1 MSVALSFDH
10 VSKRFVLRH
19 EHAHT
24 VLESLIRLV
33 NPIGGTREEYWALRD
48 VSFEIPKG
56 ETFGV
61 IGPNGAGKSTA
72 LKLMARILEPTSGR
86 VTVRGRISPL
96 LELGAGFHPEL
107 TGRENVYLNA
117 ALFGV
122 SEAEARDRY
131 QQIVEFS
138 ELQDFIDVPL
148 KHYSSGMYMRL
159 GFAVAAN
166 IIPDIL
172 LVDEIL
178 AVGDEAYQKKCL
190 RKIEE
195 FQTEG
200 RTIVFVSHD
209 LDSVR
214 RICQRT
220 LWLDRGVVQSVGL
233 TNEVVNAYL
242 DTLVEPAQNQMG

>member
-1 MSVALSFDH
+1 MSVAVSFED

-19 EHAHT
+19 ERAYT
-24 VLESLIRLV
+24 VLESMISMVR
-33 NPIGGTREEYWALRD
+33 PSRRSTEEFWALRA
-48 VSFEIPKG
+48 VSFEIPDG
-56 ETFGV
+56 ETLGI

-72 LKLMARILEPTSGR
+72 LKLMARILEPTSGQ
-86 VTVRGRISPL
+86 VVVRGRISPL

-107 TGRENVYLNA
+107 TGRENVFLNA

-122 SEAEARDRY
+122 SQAEAQDRY
-131 QQIVEFS
+131 DQIVEFS
-138 ELQDFIDVPL
+138 ELNDFIDVPL

-178 AVGDEAYQKKCL
+178 AVGDEAFQRKCL

-195 FQTEG
+195 FRREG

-209 LDSVR
+209 LPTVS
-214 RICQRT
+214 RICHRA
-220 LWLDRGVVQSVGL
+220 LWLDKGRVMALGPTDDLVDR
-233 TNEVVNAYL
+233 YL
-242 DTLVEPAQNQMG
+242 ESIAIGE

>member
-1 MSVALSFDH
+1 MSVAVSFED

-19 EHAHT
+19 ERAYT
-24 VLESLIRLV
+24 VLESMISMVR
-33 NPIGGTREEYWALRD
+33 PGRRSTEEFWALRA
-48 VSFEIPKG
+48 VNFEIPDG
-56 ETFGV
+56 ETFGI

-72 LKLMARILEPTSGR
+72 LKLMARILEPTSGQ
-86 VTVRGRISPL
+86 VVVRGRISPL

-122 SEAEARDRY
+122 SQAEAQDRY
-131 QQIVEFS
+131 DQIVEFS
-138 ELQDFIDVPL
+138 ELNDFIDVPL

-178 AVGDEAYQKKCL
+178 AVGDEAFQRKCL

-195 FQTEG
+195 FRREG

-209 LDSVR
+209 LPTVS
-214 RICQRT
+214 RICHRA
-220 LWLDRGVVQSVGL
+220 LWLDKGRVMALGPTDDLVDR
-233 TNEVVNAYL
+233 YL
-242 DTLVEPAQNQMG
+242 ESIAIGE

>member
-1 MSVALSFDH
+1 MSAAVSFGD

-19 EHAHT
+19 ERAYT
-24 VLESLIRLV
+24 VLESMIGLV
-33 NPIGGTREEYWALRD
+33 KPTRRRTEEFWALRG
-48 VSFEIPKG
+48 VSFEIPDG

-61 IGPNGAGKSTA
+61 IGPNGAGKSTV
-72 LKLMARILEPTSGR
+72 LKLMARILEPTSGE

-122 SEAEARDRY
+122 SQAEAQDRY
-131 QQIVEFS
+131 DEIVEFS
-138 ELQDFIDVPL
+138 ELKDFIDAPL

-172 LVDEIL
+172 LVDEVL
-178 AVGDEAYQKKCL
+178 AVGDEAFQRKCL

-195 FQTEG
+195 FRREG
-200 RTIVFVSHD
+200 RTIVFVSHN
-209 LDSVR
+209 LDTVR
-214 RICQRT
+214 TICHRA
-220 LWLDRGVVQSVGL
+220 LWLDHGLVQAVGS
-233 TNEVVNAYL
+233 TDRVIDAYL
-242 DTLVEPAQNQMG
+242 QSMADPG

>member
-1 MSVALSFDH
+1 MSAAISFDD

-19 EHAHT
+19 ERAYT
-24 VLESLIRLV
+24 VLESVIGLV
-33 NPIGGTREEYWALRD
+33 KPARRSTEEFWALRD
-48 VSFEIPKG
+48 VSFEIPDG
-56 ETFGV
+56 ETFGI
-61 IGPNGAGKSTA
+61 IGPNGAGKSTV
-72 LKLMARILEPTSGR
+72 LKLMARILEPTSGE

-122 SEAEARDRY
+122 SQAEAQNRY
-131 QQIVEFS
+131 DEIVEFS
-138 ELQDFIDVPL
+138 ELQDIIDVPL

-172 LVDEIL
+172 LVDEVL
-178 AVGDEAYQKKCL
+178 AVGDEAFQRKCL

-195 FQTEG
+195 FRREG

-209 LDSVR
+209 LDTVR
-214 RICQRT
+214 RICRRT
-220 LWLDRGVVQSVGL
+220 LWLDHATVQAVGP
-233 TNEVVNAYL
+233 TDDVVNAYL
-242 DTLVEPAQNQMG
+242 QHVNEPV

>member
-1 MSVALSFDH
+1 MSAAISFDD

-19 EHAHT
+19 ERAYT
-24 VLESLIRLV
+24 VLESMIGLV
-33 NPIGGTREEYWALRD
+33 KPARRSTEEFWALRD
-48 VSFEIPKG
+48 VSFEIVAG
-56 ETFGV
+56 ETFGI
-61 IGPNGAGKSTA
+61 IGPNGAGKSTV
-72 LKLMARILEPTSGR
+72 LKLMARILEPTSGE

-122 SEAEARDRY
+122 SQAEAQDRY
-131 QQIVEFS
+131 DEIVEFS
-138 ELQDFIDVPL
+138 ELKDFIDAPL

-172 LVDEIL
+172 LVDEVL
-178 AVGDEAYQKKCL
+178 AVGDEAFQRKCL

-195 FQTEG
+195 FRREG

-209 LDSVR
+209 LDTVR
-214 RICQRT
+214 RICRRT
-220 LWLDRGVVQSVGL
+220 LWLDQATVQAVGP
-233 TNEVVNAYL
+233 TDDVVNAYL
-242 DTLVEPAQNQMG
+242 QHVNEPV

>member
-1 MSVALSFDH
+1 MSVAVSFDD

-19 EHAHT
+19 ERAYT
-24 VLESLIRLV
+24 VLESVIGLV
-33 NPIGGTREEYWALRD
+33 KPARRRTEEFWALRA
-48 VSFEIPKG
+48 VSFEIPDG
-56 ETFGV
+56 ETFGI
-61 IGPNGAGKSTA
+61 IGPNGAGKSTV
-72 LKLMARILEPTSGR
+72 LKLMARILEPTSGE

-122 SEAEARDRY
+122 SQAEAQDRY
-131 QQIVEFS
+131 DEIVEFS
-138 ELQDFIDVPL
+138 ELKDFIDAPL

-172 LVDEIL
+172 LVDEVL
-178 AVGDEAYQKKCL
+178 AVGDEAFQRKCL

-195 FQTEG
+195 FRREG

-209 LDSVR
+209 LDTVR
-214 RICQRT
+214 RICRRT
-220 LWLDRGVVQSVGL
+220 LWLDQATVQAVGP
-233 TNEVVNAYL
+233 TDDVVNAYL
-242 DTLVEPAQNQMG
+242 QHVNEPV

>member
-1 MSVALSFDH
+1 MSAAVSFDD

-19 EHAHT
+19 ERAYT
-24 VLESLIRLV
+24 VLESVIGLV
-33 NPIGGTREEYWALRD
+33 KPTRRSTEEFWALRE
-48 VSFEIPKG
+48 VSFEIVAG
-56 ETFGV
+56 ETFGI
-61 IGPNGAGKSTA
+61 IGPNGAGKSTV
-72 LKLMARILEPTSGR
+72 LKLMARILEPTSGE

-122 SEAEARDRY
+122 SQAEVQDRY
-131 QQIVEFS
+131 DEIVEFS
-138 ELQDFIDVPL
+138 ELKDFIDAPL

-172 LVDEIL
+172 LVDEVL
-178 AVGDEAYQKKCL
+178 AVGDEAFQRKCL

-195 FQTEG
+195 FRREG

-209 LDSVR
+209 LDTVR
-214 RICQRT
+214 RICHRA
-220 LWLDRGVVQSVGL
+220 LWLDQGLVQAVGSTDSVIDS
-233 TNEVVNAYL
+233 YL
-242 DTLVEPAQNQMG
+242 QSMADPG

>member
-1 MSVALSFDH
+1 MSVAVSFDH
-10 VSKRFVLRH
+10 VSKRFILRH
-19 EHAHT
+19 EHAYT
-24 VLESLIRLV
+24 ILESVIRLV
-33 NPIGGTREEYWALRD
+33 NPTRGTREEYWALRD
-48 VSFEIPKG
+48 VSFEILNG
-56 ETFGV
+56 ETFGI

-72 LKLMARILEPTSGR
+72 LKLMARILEPTSGQ
-86 VTVRGRISPL
+86 VMVRGRISPL

-107 TGRENVYLNA
+107 TGRENIYLNA

-138 ELQDFIDVPL
+138 ELQDIIDVPL

-159 GFAVAAN
+159 AFAVAAN

-172 LVDEIL
+172 LVDEVL
-178 AVGDEAYQKKCL
+178 AVGDEAFQKKCL

-220 LWLDRGVVQSVGL
+220 LWLDRGVVQAMGP
-233 TNEVVNAYL
+233 TDDVVNAYL
-242 DTLVEPAQNQMG
+242 RTLVEPA

>member
-1 MSVALSFDH
+1 MSVAVSFED

-19 EHAHT
+19 ERAYT
-24 VLESLIRLV
+24 VLESMISMVR
-33 NPIGGTREEYWALRD
+33 PSRRSTEEFWALRA
-48 VSFEIPKG
+48 VSFEIPDG
-56 ETFGV
+56 ETLGI

-72 LKLMARILEPTSGR
+72 LKLMARILEPTSGQ
-86 VTVRGRISPL
+86 VVVRGRISPL

-122 SEAEARDRY
+122 SQAEAQDRY
-131 QQIVEFS
+131 DQIVEFS
-138 ELQDFIDVPL
+138 ELNDFIDVPL

-178 AVGDEAYQKKCL
+178 AVGDEAFQRKCL

-195 FQTEG
+195 FRREG

-209 LDSVR
+209 LPTVS
-214 RICQRT
+214 RICHRA
-220 LWLDRGVVQSVGL
+220 LWLDKGRVMALGPTDDLVDR
-233 TNEVVNAYL
+233 YL
-242 DTLVEPAQNQMG
+242 ESIAIGE

>member
-1 MSVALSFDH
+1 MSAAISFDD

-19 EHAHT
+19 ERAYT
-24 VLESLIRLV
+24 VLESMIGLV
-33 NPIGGTREEYWALRD
+33 KPTRRSTEEFWALRD
-48 VSFEIPKG
+48 VSFEIVAG
-56 ETFGV
+56 ETFGI
-61 IGPNGAGKSTA
+61 IGPNGAGKSTV
-72 LKLMARILEPTSGR
+72 LKLMARILEPTSGE

-122 SEAEARDRY
+122 SQAEAQDRY
-131 QQIVEFS
+131 DEIVEFS
-138 ELQDFIDVPL
+138 ELKDFIDAPL

-172 LVDEIL
+172 LVDEVL
-178 AVGDEAYQKKCL
+178 AVGDEAFQRKCL

-195 FQTEG
+195 FRREG

-209 LDSVR
+209 LDTVR
-214 RICQRT
+214 RICRRT
-220 LWLDRGVVQSVGL
+220 LWLDQATVQAVGP
-233 TNEVVNAYL
+233 TDDVVNAYL
-242 DTLVEPAQNQMG
+242 QHVNEPV

>member
-1 MSVALSFDH
+1 MSAAVSFED

-19 EHAHT
+19 ERAYT
-24 VLESLIRLV
+24 VLESMIGLV
-33 NPIGGTREEYWALRD
+33 KPARRSTEEFWALRA
-48 VSFEIPKG
+48 VSFEIPDG

-61 IGPNGAGKSTA
+61 IGPNGAGKSTV
-72 LKLMARILEPTSGR
+72 LKLMARILEPTSGE

-122 SEAEARDRY
+122 SQAEAQDRY
-131 QQIVEFS
+131 DEIVEFS
-138 ELQDFIDVPL
+138 ELKDFIDAPL

-172 LVDEIL
+172 LVDEVL
-178 AVGDEAYQKKCL
+178 AVGDEAFQRKCL

-195 FQTEG
+195 FRREG

-209 LDSVR
+209 LDTVR
-214 RICQRT
+214 RICHRA
-220 LWLDRGVVQSVGL
+220 LWLDQGLVQAVGSTDSVIDS
-233 TNEVVNAYL
+233 YL
-242 DTLVEPAQNQMG
+242 QSMADPG

>member
-1 MSVALSFDH
+1 MSAAVSFED

-19 EHAHT
+19 ERAYT
-24 VLESLIRLV
+24 VLESMIGLV
-33 NPIGGTREEYWALRD
+33 KPARRSTEEFWALRA
-48 VSFEIPKG
+48 VSFEIPDG

-61 IGPNGAGKSTA
+61 IGPNGAGKSTV
-72 LKLMARILEPTSGR
+72 LKLMARILEPTSGE

-122 SEAEARDRY
+122 SQAEVQDRY
-131 QQIVEFS
+131 DEIVEFS
-138 ELQDFIDVPL
+138 ELKDFIDAPL

-172 LVDEIL
+172 LVDEVL
-178 AVGDEAYQKKCL
+178 AVGDEAFQRKCL

-195 FQTEG
+195 FRREG

-209 LDSVR
+209 LDTVR
-214 RICQRT
+214 RICHRA
-220 LWLDRGVVQSVGL
+220 LWLDQGLVQAVGSTDSVIDS
-233 TNEVVNAYL
+233 YL
-242 DTLVEPAQNQMG
+242 QSMADPG

>member
-1 MSVALSFDH
+1 MSAAISFDD

-19 EHAHT
+19 ERAYT
-24 VLESLIRLV
+24 VLESMISMVR
-33 NPIGGTREEYWALRD
+33 PGRRSTEEFWALRA
-48 VSFEIPKG
+48 VNFEIPDG
-56 ETFGV
+56 ETFGI

-72 LKLMARILEPTSGR
+72 LKLMARILEPTSGQ
-86 VTVRGRISPL
+86 VVVRGRISPL

-122 SEAEARDRY
+122 SQAEAQDRY
-131 QQIVEFS
+131 DQIVEFS
-138 ELQDFIDVPL
+138 ELNDFIDVPL

-178 AVGDEAYQKKCL
+178 AVGDEAFQRKCL

-195 FQTEG
+195 FRREG

-209 LDSVR
+209 LPTVS
-214 RICQRT
+214 RICHRA
-220 LWLDRGVVQSVGL
+220 LWLDKGRVMALGPTDDLVDR
-233 TNEVVNAYL
+233 YL
-242 DTLVEPAQNQMG
+242 ESIAIGE